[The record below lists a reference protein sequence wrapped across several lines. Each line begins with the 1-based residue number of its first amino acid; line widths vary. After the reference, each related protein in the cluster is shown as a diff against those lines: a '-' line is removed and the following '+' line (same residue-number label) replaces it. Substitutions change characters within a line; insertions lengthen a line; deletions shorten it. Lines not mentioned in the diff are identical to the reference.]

1 MINVVYTNKIL
12 LSLSLPFVVIL
23 WWVLSK
29 IYYFPDMINLF
40 IDLLVTIIFMNNC
53 LYRQI
58 YLINNNIENDDKAW
72 QTMEGVLKESLFVSD
87 NNKT

>member
-12 LSLSLPFVVIL
+12 LSLSLPFVAIL

-29 IYYFPDMINLF
+29 IYYFPGMINLS

-53 LYRQI
+53 LHRQ
-58 YLINNNIENDDKAW
+58 NISHE
-72 QTMEGVLKESLFVSD
+72 
-87 NNKT
+87 